1 MKFAEYQTGQRLTAG
16 PHVVTEAEIVGFAS
30 QWDPQW
36 FHADVAAAN
45 ASHWGGVIASGWHT
59 GAIAM
64 RLVAQH
70 FLAGSESFASPGLEA
85 LRWPAPVKPG
95 DELMLQVEV
104 LETRRSRHK
113 PLGILRWRW
122 RLLNQHAQEVLD
134 LTVTSLF
141 DLGQT
146 RAGAPVETAAP

>member
-1 MKFAEYQTGQRLTAG
+1 MKFAEFHAGQRLTAG
-16 PHVVTEAEIVGFAS
+16 PYRVSEADIVAFAQ

-36 FHADVAAAN
+36 FHADVQAAS

-59 GAIAM
+59 ASIAM
-64 RLVAQH
+64 RLVADH
-70 FLAGSESFASPGLEA
+70 FLVGSESFASPGLEQ

-95 DELMLQVEV
+95 DLLTLQVEV
-104 LETRRSRHK
+104 IEARRSRQK

-122 RLLNQHAQEVLD
+122 QLLNQREQEVLD

-141 DLGQT
+141 DLGPD
-146 RAGAPVETAAP
+146 AAAPGA